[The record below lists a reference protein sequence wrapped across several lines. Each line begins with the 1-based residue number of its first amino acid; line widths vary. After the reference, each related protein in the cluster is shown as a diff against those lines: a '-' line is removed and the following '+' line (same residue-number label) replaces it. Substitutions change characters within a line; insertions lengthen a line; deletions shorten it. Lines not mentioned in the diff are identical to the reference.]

1 MKYGQFYYSYGVYG
15 TEGSPN
21 MYLASSSTSATTA
34 FLRKLKHIA
43 LNSLTQSLTTA
54 NIISIWDTTDL
65 NPATWTTVALQSS
78 VWTDKVLSPA
88 SWANASKAATAWAD
102 QTEPSADWQDTRT

>member
-21 MYLASSSTSATTA
+21 MYLASSSASATTA
-34 FLRKLKHIA
+34 FLRKLKRIA
-43 LNSLTQSLTTA
+43 ISSTTQSSVTA
-54 NIISIWDTTDL
+54 DVKKLWDTTDL

-78 VWTDKVLSPA
+78 VWTD
-88 SWANASKAATAWAD
+88 